1 MGIFLEPVTIVV
13 EKELLKVEIIL
24 YEVDEV
30 DDLSRNLVKIV
41 EEEDYFLIN
50 VIIEENRENQNDG
63 KGFVFTVFVND
74 EKVEEDYVQKDKKVS
89 IYEVVLADVEQN
101 MFDYKGN

>member
-1 MGIFLEPVTIVV
+1 MEKQEDKKLMGIFLEPVTIVV

-50 VIIEENRENQNDG
+50 VIIEENREN
-63 KGFVFTVFVND
+63 
-74 EKVEEDYVQKDKKVS
+74 
-89 IYEVVLADVEQN
+89 
-101 MFDYKGN
+101 